1 MTDPND
7 QILRTEG
14 WFQRLVISSILAIFA
29 ICSASSAQ
37 AQGAI
42 GHSDCCGKQD
52 VILIRGGLGYWP
64 GANAM
69 ADEFRSLGYAPTIIY
84 GWEAGLT
91 ARKIAC
97 AHQRCK
103 MAGGVII
110 VGYSSGADAACVL
123 AQRLET
129 YGIGVQTMVLIESTL
144 GTPVPGNVDYCINYY
159 ASRKLDMIPMFR
171 GIPVEAESPC
181 TEIHNID
188 VKCLPEFASQLKR
201 NHFAI
206 SSTTAMRELTTG
218 AVVARQPAMVSSPDT
233 AVIGSLPPLPLF
245 R

>member
-1 MTDPND
+1 MTNL
-7 QILRTEG
+7 IYRIFRTEG
-14 WFQRLVISSILAIFA
+14 RLKRLLFSVIFA
-29 ICSASSAQ
+29 ICAASSAD
-37 AQGAI
+37 AQGTI
-42 GHSDCCGKQD
+42 GHAECCGRQD

-64 GANAM
+64 GAKAL
-69 ADEFRSLGYAPTIIY
+69 AEEFRCLGYAPSIIY
-84 GWEAGLT
+84 GWEAAAT

-110 VGYSSGADAACVL
+110 VGYSSGADAACIL

-181 TEIHNID
+181 TIIHNID
-188 VKCLPEFASQLKR
+188 VKEFPEFASQLKR

-206 SSTTAMRELTTG
+206 GSTTAMREMATG
-218 AVVARQPAMVSSPDT
+218 AVVARQPALLSSPDSPI
-233 AVIGSLPPLPLF
+233 IGGIPPLPVL

>member
-1 MTDPND
+1 MANFICR
-7 QILRTEG
+7 ILRTG
-14 WFQRLVISSILAIFA
+14 GRFNLFLFSAIFA
-29 ICSASSAQ
+29 TCLASSVH
-37 AQGAI
+37 AQGSI
-42 GHSDCCGKQD
+42 GHSDCCGRQD

-69 ADEFRSLGYAPTIIY
+69 ADEFHALGYAPTIIC
-84 GWEAGLT
+84 GWEAGAT

-97 AHQRCK
+97 AHKKCK
-103 MAGGVII
+103 MAGDIII

-129 YGIGVQTMVLIESTL
+129 YGIRVPTMVLIESTL

-171 GIPVEAESPC
+171 GVPVEAESPC
-181 TEIHNID
+181 TIIDNID

-206 SSTTAMRELTTG
+206 GSTTAMRELTTG
-218 AVVARQPAMVSSPDT
+218 AVVSRRSGMVSSPDT
-233 AVIGSLPPLPLF
+233 EVIGTLPPLRVL

>member
-1 MTDPND
+1 MTDLICR
-7 QILRTEG
+7 ILRTEG
-14 WFQRLVISSILAIFA
+14 RWKRLLFSAIFVICVSSI
-29 ICSASSAQ
+29 AQ
-37 AQGAI
+37 AEGTI
-42 GHSDCCGKQD
+42 GHNDCCGRQD
-52 VILIRGGLGYWP
+52 VILIRGGLGFWP
-64 GANAM
+64 GANAL
-69 ADEFRSLGYAPTIIY
+69 ADEFRCLGYAPTVIY
-84 GWEAGLT
+84 GWEAGAT

-181 TEIHNID
+181 TIIHNID
-188 VKCLPEFASQLKR
+188 VKEFPEFASQLKR

-206 SSTTAMRELTTG
+206 GSTTAMREMATG
-218 AVVARQPAMVSSPDT
+218 AVVSRQPAMVSSHDNT
-233 AVIGSLPPLPLF
+233 LIGTLPPLPV
-245 R
+245 RR